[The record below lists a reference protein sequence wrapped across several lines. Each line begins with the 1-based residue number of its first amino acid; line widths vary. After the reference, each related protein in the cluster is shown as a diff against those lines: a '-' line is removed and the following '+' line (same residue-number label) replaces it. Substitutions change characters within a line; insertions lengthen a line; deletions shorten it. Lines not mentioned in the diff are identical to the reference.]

1 MSESLFVCYD
11 FKVEP
16 LNPGCEILIAQL
28 SQLGFDSFQEN
39 NDGIWAYIDSTI
51 LSFVHVEDI
60 QILNSIE
67 FDISFEFYNVK
78 KQNWNIKWES
88 NFEPIYVDKTCC
100 VRAPFHKKSNY
111 KYDLVIEPKMSF
123 GTGHH
128 ETTSMM
134 ISFILANSFSN
145 SSVCD
150 IGSGTGV
157 LAILAEKRGASKID
171 AIDIDNW
178 CYLNSIE
185 NIERNNSKNVKVY
198 EGEVHKLMQFTYDNI
213 FANINLNVLL
223 VDIPIYSKMLNTG
236 GLLYLSGFYLK
247 DINSI
252 EKVAKSSNLSLVE
265 SKVKNQ
271 WVALKFAKTNRWPAH
286 CAKEL

>member
-11 FKVEP
+11 FKVDP
-16 LNPGCEILIAQL
+16 LYPGCEILIAQL

-39 NDGIWAYIDSTI
+39 NDGISAYIDSSV
-51 LSFVHVEDI
+51 LSTVTVQDI
-60 QILNSIE
+60 QILNSTE
-67 FDISFEFYNVK
+67 FNISFESNNVK

-88 NFEPIYVDKTCC
+88 NFEPIYIDKICC
-100 VRAPFHKKSNY
+100 VRAPFHKKSNF

-134 ISFILANSFSN
+134 ISFILANSFYN

-150 IGSGTGV
+150 IGCGTAV
-157 LAILAEKRGASKID
+157 LAILAEKRGANRID

-185 NIERNNSKNVKVY
+185 NIKRNDSENINVY
-198 EGEVHKLMQFTYDNI
+198 EGEVEKLLHFKYDNI

-223 VDIPIYSKMLNTG
+223 ADIPIYSKMLNKDG
-236 GLLYLSGFYLK
+236 VLYVSGFYKK
-247 DINSI
+247 DIKSI
-252 EKVAKSSNLSLVE
+252 EKVAEISNLSLVD

-271 WVALKFAKTNRWPAH
+271 WVALKFTKINS
-286 CAKEL
+286 

>member
-1 MSESLFVCYD
+1 MSESHFVCYD
-11 FKVEP
+11 FTVEP

-39 NDGIWAYIDSTI
+39 SDGISAYIDSTI
-51 LSFVHVEDI
+51 LSSVTVEDI

-67 FDISFEFYNVK
+67 FNISFEFYNVK

-185 NIERNNSKNVKVY
+185 NIDRNNSENINVY
-198 EGEVHKLMQFTYDNI
+198 EGEVQKLMQFTYDNI

-223 VDIPIYSKMLNTG
+223 ADIPIYSKMLNTG
-236 GLLYLSGFYLK
+236 GLLYLSGFYQR

-252 EKVAKSSNLSLVE
+252 EKATKKSNLSLME
-265 SKVKNQ
+265 SKIENE
-271 WVALKFAKTNRWPAH
+271 WVALKFAKTNH
-286 CAKEL
+286 

>member
-1 MSESLFVCYD
+1 MSERLFVCYD
-11 FKVEP
+11 FKVDP
-16 LNPGCEILIAQL
+16 LYPGCEILIAQL

-39 NDGIWAYIDSTI
+39 NDGISAYIDSTI
-51 LSFVHVEDI
+51 LSSVRVEDI

-157 LAILAEKRGASKID
+157 LAILAEKRGANRID

-185 NIERNNSKNVKVY
+185 NIERNNSKNVNVY

-223 VDIPIYSKMLNTG
+223 VDIPIYSTMLNTG
-236 GLLYLSGFYLK
+236 GLLYLSGFYKK
-247 DINSI
+247 DIKSI
-252 EKVAKSSNLSLVE
+252 EKVAEISNLSLVD

-271 WVALKFAKTNRWPAH
+271 WVATIFFLVIFLFFN
-286 CAKEL
+286 LI

>member
-11 FKVEP
+11 FKVDP
-16 LNPGCEILIAQL
+16 LYPGCEILIAQL

-39 NDGIWAYIDSTI
+39 NDGISAYIDSSV
-51 LSFVHVEDI
+51 LSTVKVQDI
-60 QILNSIE
+60 QILNSTE
-67 FDISFEFYNVK
+67 FNISFESNNVK

-88 NFEPIYVDKTCC
+88 NFEPIYVDKICC
-100 VRAPFHKKSNY
+100 VRAPFHKKSNF

-134 ISFILANSFSN
+134 ISFILANSFYN

-150 IGSGTGV
+150 IGSGTAV
-157 LAILAEKRGASKID
+157 LAILAEKRGANRID

-185 NIERNNSKNVKVY
+185 NIKRNNSENINVY
-198 EGEVHKLMQFTYDNI
+198 EGEVEKLIHFKYDNI

-223 VDIPIYSKMLNTG
+223 ADIPIYSKMLNKDG
-236 GLLYLSGFYLK
+236 VLYLSGFYKK
-247 DINSI
+247 DIKSI
-252 EKVAKSSNLSLVE
+252 EKVAEISNLSLVD

-271 WVALKFAKTNRWPAH
+271 WVALKFTKINS
-286 CAKEL
+286 

>member
-11 FKVEP
+11 FKVDP
-16 LNPGCEILIAQL
+16 LYPGCEILIAQL

-39 NDGIWAYIDSTI
+39 NDGISAYIDSSV
-51 LSFVHVEDI
+51 LSTVKVQDI
-60 QILNSIE
+60 QILNSTE
-67 FDISFEFYNVK
+67 FNISFESNNVK

-88 NFEPIYVDKTCC
+88 NFEPIYIDKICC
-100 VRAPFHKKSNY
+100 VRAPFHKKSNF

-134 ISFILANSFSN
+134 ISFILANSFYN

-150 IGSGTGV
+150 IGSGTAV
-157 LAILAEKRGASKID
+157 LAILAEKRGANRID

-185 NIERNNSKNVKVY
+185 NIKRNNSENINVY
-198 EGEVHKLMQFTYDNI
+198 EGEVEKLMHFKYDNI

-223 VDIPIYSKMLNTG
+223 ADIPIYSKMLNKDG
-236 GLLYLSGFYLK
+236 VLYLSGFYKK
-247 DINSI
+247 DIKSI
-252 EKVAKSSNLSLVE
+252 EKVAEISNLSLVD

-271 WVALKFAKTNRWPAH
+271 WVALKFTKINS
-286 CAKEL
+286 

>member
-1 MSESLFVCYD
+1 MSDSLFVCYD

-16 LNPGCEILIAQL
+16 LYPGCEILIAQL
-28 SQLGFDSFQEN
+28 SELGFDSFQEN
-39 NDGIWAYIDSTI
+39 NDGISAYIDSI
-51 LSFVHVEDI
+51 MLSEVNVEDI
-60 QILNSIE
+60 QVLNSTE
-67 FDISFEFYNVK
+67 FNISFESYNVK

-88 NFEPIYVDKTCC
+88 NFDPIYVDKICC
-100 VRAPFHKKSNY
+100 VRAPFHKKSNF

-128 ETTSMM
+128 ETTLMM
-134 ISFILANSFSN
+134 ISFILANSFYN

-150 IGSGTGV
+150 IGSGTAV
-157 LAILAEKRGASKID
+157 LAILAEKRGANRID

-185 NIERNNSKNVKVY
+185 NIKRNNSENINVY
-198 EGEVHKLMQFTYDNI
+198 EGEVEKLMHFKYDNI

-223 VDIPIYSKMLNTG
+223 ADIPIYSKMLNRDG
-236 GLLYLSGFYLK
+236 VLYLSGFYKK

-252 EKVAKSSNLSLVE
+252 EKVAEISNLSLVD

-271 WVALKFAKTNRWPAH
+271 WVALKFTKINS
-286 CAKEL
+286 

>member
-1 MSESLFVCYD
+1 MSGTVFVCYD
-11 FKVEP
+11 FIVEP
-16 LNPGCEILIAQL
+16 IIPGCEILIAQL
-28 SQLGFDSFQEN
+28 SQLGFDSFQEHEN
-39 NDGIWAYIDSTI
+39 GISAYVDSKISSEID
-51 LSFVHVEDI
+51 LKDI
-60 QILNSIE
+60 QIFNTEE
-67 FDISFEFYNVK
+67 FKISFEITSVE

-88 NFEPIYVDKTCC
+88 NFDPIYVDNICC
-100 VRAPFHKKSNY
+100 VRAPFHPKSDY

-134 ISFILANSFSN
+134 ISFILANEFTN

-157 LAILAEKRGASKID
+157 LAILAELRGANRID

-185 NIERNNSKNVKVY
+185 NIERNNSENINIH
-198 EGEVHKLMQFTYDNI
+198 EGEVEKLMHFTYDNI

-223 VDIPIYSKMLNTG
+223 NDICIYAKMLNSSGT
-236 GLLYLSGFYLK
+236 LYLSGFYK
-247 DINSI
+247 SDIK
-252 EKVAKSSNLSLVE
+252 KVEIVANKSNLSLHE
-265 SKVKNQ
+265 SKVKNE
-271 WVALKFAKTNRWPAH
+271 WVALKFIKMNDQ
-286 CAKEL
+286 

>member
-11 FKVEP
+11 FKVDP
-16 LNPGCEILIAQL
+16 LYPGCEILIAQL

-39 NDGIWAYIDSTI
+39 NDGISAYIDSSV
-51 LSFVHVEDI
+51 LSTVKVQDI
-60 QILNSIE
+60 QILNSTE
-67 FDISFEFYNVK
+67 FNISFESNNVK

-88 NFEPIYVDKTCC
+88 NFEPIYVDKICC
-100 VRAPFHKKSNY
+100 VRAPFHKKSNF

-157 LAILAEKRGASKID
+157 LAILAEKRGANRID

-185 NIERNNSKNVKVY
+185 NIERNNSKNVNVY

-223 VDIPIYSKMLNTG
+223 VDIPIYSTMLNTG
-236 GLLYLSGFYLK
+236 GLLYLSGFYKK
-247 DINSI
+247 DIKSI
-252 EKVAKSSNLSLVE
+252 EKVAEISNLSLVD

-271 WVALKFAKTNRWPAH
+271 WVALKFAKTNR
-286 CAKEL
+286 

>member
-11 FKVEP
+11 FKVDP
-16 LNPGCEILIAQL
+16 LYPGCEILIAQL

-39 NDGIWAYIDSTI
+39 NDGISAYIDSSV
-51 LSFVHVEDI
+51 LSSVKVQDI
-60 QILNSIE
+60 QILNSTE
-67 FDISFEFYNVK
+67 FNISFESNNVK

-88 NFEPIYVDKTCC
+88 NFEPIYVDKICC
-100 VRAPFHKKSNY
+100 VRAPFHKKSNF

-134 ISFILANSFSN
+134 ISFILANSFYN

-150 IGSGTGV
+150 IGSGTAV
-157 LAILAEKRGASKID
+157 LAILAEKRGANRID

-185 NIERNNSKNVKVY
+185 NIKRNNSENINVY
-198 EGEVHKLMQFTYDNI
+198 EGEVEKLMHFKYDNI

-223 VDIPIYSKMLNTG
+223 ADIPIYSKMLNKDG
-236 GLLYLSGFYLK
+236 VLYVSGFYKK
-247 DINSI
+247 DIKSI
-252 EKVAKSSNLSLVE
+252 EKVAEISNLSLVD

-271 WVALKFAKTNRWPAH
+271 WVALKFTKINS
-286 CAKEL
+286 

>member
-39 NDGIWAYIDSTI
+39 NDGISAYIDSTI
-51 LSFVHVEDI
+51 LSSVHIEDI

-88 NFEPIYVDKTCC
+88 NFEPIYVDKICC

-185 NIERNNSKNVKVY
+185 NIERNNSKNVNVY

-236 GLLYLSGFYLK
+236 GLLYLSGFYLR

-271 WVALKFAKTNRWPAH
+271 WVALKFAKTNR
-286 CAKEL
+286 

>member
-11 FKVEP
+11 FKVDP
-16 LNPGCEILIAQL
+16 LYPGCEILIAQL

-39 NDGIWAYIDSTI
+39 NDGISAYIDSSV
-51 LSFVHVEDI
+51 LSSVKVQDI
-60 QILNSIE
+60 QILNSTE
-67 FDISFEFYNVK
+67 FNISFESNNVK

-88 NFEPIYVDKTCC
+88 NFDPIYVDKICC
-100 VRAPFHKKSNY
+100 VRAPFHKKSNF

-134 ISFILANSFSN
+134 ISFILANSFYN

-150 IGSGTGV
+150 IGSGTAV
-157 LAILAEKRGASKID
+157 LAILAEKRGANRID

-185 NIERNNSKNVKVY
+185 NIKRNNSENINVY
-198 EGEVHKLMQFTYDNI
+198 EGEVEKLMHFKYDNI

-223 VDIPIYSKMLNTG
+223 ADIPIYSKMLNKDG
-236 GLLYLSGFYLK
+236 VLYLSGFYKK

-252 EKVAKSSNLSLVE
+252 EKVAEISNLSLVD

-271 WVALKFAKTNRWPAH
+271 WVALKFTKINS
-286 CAKEL
+286 

>member
-11 FKVEP
+11 FKVDP
-16 LNPGCEILIAQL
+16 LYPGCEILIAQL

-39 NDGIWAYIDSTI
+39 NDGISAYIDSSV
-51 LSFVHVEDI
+51 LSTVKVQDI
-60 QILNSIE
+60 QILNSTE
-67 FDISFEFYNVK
+67 FNISFESNNVK

-88 NFEPIYVDKTCC
+88 NFEPIYIDKICC
-100 VRAPFHKKSNY
+100 VRAPFHKKSNF

-134 ISFILANSFSN
+134 ISFILANSFYN

-150 IGSGTGV
+150 IGSGTAV
-157 LAILAEKRGASKID
+157 LAILAEKRGANRID

-185 NIERNNSKNVKVY
+185 NIKRNNSENINVY
-198 EGEVHKLMQFTYDNI
+198 EGEVEKLIHFKYDNI

-223 VDIPIYSKMLNTG
+223 ADIPIYSKMLNKDG
-236 GLLYLSGFYLK
+236 VLYLSGFYK
-247 DINSI
+247 KNIKSI
-252 EKVAKSSNLSLVE
+252 EKVAEISNLSLVD

-271 WVALKFAKTNRWPAH
+271 WVALKFTKINS
-286 CAKEL
+286 

>member
-39 NDGIWAYIDSTI
+39 NDGICAYIDSTI
-51 LSFVHVEDI
+51 LSSVHVKDI

-185 NIERNNSKNVKVY
+185 NIERNNSENINVY
-198 EGEVHKLMQFTYDNI
+198 EGEVQKLMQFTYDNI

-223 VDIPIYSKMLNTG
+223 ADIPIYSKMLNTG
-236 GLLYLSGFYLK
+236 GLLYLSGFYK
-247 DINSI
+247 RDINSI
-252 EKVAKSSNLSLVE
+252 EKVTKSSNLSLVE

-271 WVALKFAKTNRWPAH
+271 WVALKFAKTNR
-286 CAKEL
+286 

>member
-11 FKVEP
+11 FKVDP
-16 LNPGCEILIAQL
+16 LYPGCEILIAQL

-39 NDGIWAYIDSTI
+39 NDGISAYIDSSV
-51 LSFVHVEDI
+51 LSSVKVQDI
-60 QILNSIE
+60 QILNSTE
-67 FDISFEFYNVK
+67 FNISFESNNVK

-88 NFEPIYVDKTCC
+88 NFDPIYVDKICC
-100 VRAPFHKKSNY
+100 VRAPFHKKSNF

-128 ETTSMM
+128 ETTLMM
-134 ISFILANSFSN
+134 ISFILANSFYN

-150 IGSGTGV
+150 IGSGTAV
-157 LAILAEKRGASKID
+157 LAILAEKRGANRID

-185 NIERNNSKNVKVY
+185 NIKRNNSENINVY
-198 EGEVHKLMQFTYDNI
+198 EGEVEKLMHFKYDNI

-223 VDIPIYSKMLNTG
+223 ADIPIYSKMLNKDG
-236 GLLYLSGFYLK
+236 VLYLSGFYKK

-252 EKVAKSSNLSLVE
+252 EKVAEISNLSLVD

-271 WVALKFAKTNRWPAH
+271 WVALKFTKINS
-286 CAKEL
+286 

>member
-11 FKVEP
+11 FKVDP
-16 LNPGCEILIAQL
+16 LYPGCEILIAQL

-39 NDGIWAYIDSTI
+39 NDGISAYIDSSV
-51 LSFVHVEDI
+51 LSTVKVQDI
-60 QILNSIE
+60 QILNSTE
-67 FDISFEFYNVK
+67 FNISFESNNVK

-88 NFEPIYVDKTCC
+88 NFEPIYVDKICC
-100 VRAPFHKKSNY
+100 VRAPFHKKSNF

-134 ISFILANSFSN
+134 ISFILANSFYN

-150 IGSGTGV
+150 IGSGTAV
-157 LAILAEKRGASKID
+157 LAILAEKRGANRID

-185 NIERNNSKNVKVY
+185 NIKRNNSENINVY
-198 EGEVHKLMQFTYDNI
+198 EGEVEKLIHFKYDNI

-223 VDIPIYSKMLNTG
+223 ADMPIYSKMLNKDG
-236 GLLYLSGFYLK
+236 VLYLSGFYKK

-252 EKVAKSSNLSLVE
+252 EKVAEISNLSLVDF
-265 SKVKNQ
+265 KVKNQ
-271 WVALKFAKTNRWPAH
+271 WVALKFTKINS
-286 CAKEL
+286 

>member
-11 FKVEP
+11 FKVDP
-16 LNPGCEILIAQL
+16 LYPGCEILIAQL

-39 NDGIWAYIDSTI
+39 NDGISAYIDSSV
-51 LSFVHVEDI
+51 LSTVKVQDI
-60 QILNSIE
+60 QILNSTE
-67 FDISFEFYNVK
+67 FNISFESNNVK

-88 NFEPIYVDKTCC
+88 NFEPIYVDKICC
-100 VRAPFHKKSNY
+100 VRAPFHKKSNF

-134 ISFILANSFSN
+134 ISFILANSFYN

-150 IGSGTGV
+150 IGSGTAV
-157 LAILAEKRGASKID
+157 LAILAEKRGANRID

-185 NIERNNSKNVKVY
+185 NIKRNNSENINVY
-198 EGEVHKLMQFTYDNI
+198 EGKVEKLMHFKYDNI

-223 VDIPIYSKMLNTG
+223 ADIPIYSKMLNKDG
-236 GLLYLSGFYLK
+236 VLYLSGFYKK

-252 EKVAKSSNLSLVE
+252 EKVAEISNLSLVDF
-265 SKVKNQ
+265 KVKNQ
-271 WVALKFAKTNRWPAH
+271 WVALKFTKINS
-286 CAKEL
+286 

>member
-11 FKVEP
+11 FKVDP
-16 LNPGCEILIAQL
+16 LYPGCEILIAQL

-39 NDGIWAYIDSTI
+39 NDGISAYIDSSV
-51 LSFVHVEDI
+51 LSTVKVQDI
-60 QILNSIE
+60 QILNSTE
-67 FDISFEFYNVK
+67 FNISFESNNVK

-88 NFEPIYVDKTCC
+88 NFEPIYIDKICC
-100 VRAPFHKKSNY
+100 VRAPFHKKSNF

-134 ISFILANSFSN
+134 ISFILANSFYN

-150 IGSGTGV
+150 IGSGTAV
-157 LAILAEKRGASKID
+157 LAILAEKRGANRID

-185 NIERNNSKNVKVY
+185 NIKRNNSENINVY
-198 EGEVHKLMQFTYDNI
+198 EGEVEKLIHFKYDNI

-223 VDIPIYSKMLNTG
+223 ADIPIYSKMLNKDG
-236 GLLYLSGFYLK
+236 VLYVSGFYKK
-247 DINSI
+247 DIKSI
-252 EKVAKSSNLSLVE
+252 EKVAEISNLSLVD

-271 WVALKFAKTNRWPAH
+271 WVALKFTKINS
-286 CAKEL
+286 

>member
-11 FKVEP
+11 FKVDP
-16 LNPGCEILIAQL
+16 LYPGCEILIAQL

-39 NDGIWAYIDSTI
+39 NDGISAYIDSSV
-51 LSFVHVEDI
+51 LSTVKVQDI
-60 QILNSIE
+60 QILNSTE
-67 FDISFEFYNVK
+67 FNISFESNNVK

-88 NFEPIYVDKTCC
+88 NFDPIYVDKICC
-100 VRAPFHKKSNY
+100 VRAPFHKKSNF

-128 ETTSMM
+128 ETTLMM
-134 ISFILANSFSN
+134 ISFILANSFYN

-150 IGSGTGV
+150 IGSGTAV
-157 LAILAEKRGASKID
+157 LAILAEKRGANRID

-185 NIERNNSKNVKVY
+185 NIKRNNSENINVY
-198 EGEVHKLMQFTYDNI
+198 EGEVEKLMHFKYDNI

-223 VDIPIYSKMLNTG
+223 ADIPIYSKILNRDG
-236 GLLYLSGFYLK
+236 VLYLSGFYKK

-252 EKVAKSSNLSLVE
+252 EKVAEISNLSLVD

-271 WVALKFAKTNRWPAH
+271 WVALKFTKINS
-286 CAKEL
+286 

>member
-11 FKVEP
+11 FKVDP
-16 LNPGCEILIAQL
+16 LYPGCEILIAQL

-39 NDGIWAYIDSTI
+39 NDGISAYIDSSV
-51 LSFVHVEDI
+51 LSTVKVQDI
-60 QILNSIE
+60 QILNSTE
-67 FDISFEFYNVK
+67 FNISFESNNVK

-88 NFEPIYVDKTCC
+88 NFEPIYVDKICC
-100 VRAPFHKKSNY
+100 VRAPFHKKSNF

-134 ISFILANSFSN
+134 ISFILANSFYN

-150 IGSGTGV
+150 IGSGTAV
-157 LAILAEKRGASKID
+157 LAILAEKRGANRID

-185 NIERNNSKNVKVY
+185 NIKRNNSENINVY
-198 EGEVHKLMQFTYDNI
+198 EGKVEKLMHFKYDNI

-223 VDIPIYSKMLNTG
+223 ADMPIYSKMLNKDG
-236 GLLYLSGFYLK
+236 VLYLSGFYKK
-247 DINSI
+247 DIKSI
-252 EKVAKSSNLSLVE
+252 EKAAEISNLSLVD

-271 WVALKFAKTNRWPAH
+271 WVALKFTKINS
-286 CAKEL
+286 

>member
-39 NDGIWAYIDSTI
+39 NDGISAYIDSTI
-51 LSFVHVEDI
+51 LSSVHVEDI

-88 NFEPIYVDKTCC
+88 NFEPIYVDKICC

-134 ISFILANSFSN
+134 ISFILANSFFN

-185 NIERNNSKNVKVY
+185 NIERNNSKNVNVY

-236 GLLYLSGFYLK
+236 GLLYLSGFYLR

-271 WVALKFAKTNRWPAH
+271 WVALKFAKTNR
-286 CAKEL
+286 

>member
-11 FKVEP
+11 FKVDP
-16 LNPGCEILIAQL
+16 LYPGCEILIAQL

-39 NDGIWAYIDSTI
+39 NDGISAYIDSSV
-51 LSFVHVEDI
+51 LSTVKVQDI
-60 QILNSIE
+60 QILNSTE
-67 FDISFEFYNVK
+67 FNISFESNNVK

-88 NFEPIYVDKTCC
+88 NFDPIYVDKICC
-100 VRAPFHKKSNY
+100 VRAPFHKKSNF

-134 ISFILANSFSN
+134 ISFILANSFYN

-150 IGSGTGV
+150 IGSGTAV
-157 LAILAEKRGASKID
+157 LAILAEKRGANRID

-185 NIERNNSKNVKVY
+185 NIKRNNSENINVY
-198 EGEVHKLMQFTYDNI
+198 EGEIENLMHFKYDNI

-223 VDIPIYSKMLNTG
+223 ADIPIYSKMLNKDG
-236 GLLYLSGFYLK
+236 VLYLSGFYKK

-252 EKVAKSSNLSLVE
+252 EKVAEISNLSLVD

-271 WVALKFAKTNRWPAH
+271 WVALKFTKINS
-286 CAKEL
+286 

>member
-11 FKVEP
+11 FKVDP
-16 LNPGCEILIAQL
+16 LYPGCEILIAQL

-39 NDGIWAYIDSTI
+39 NDGISAYIDSSV
-51 LSFVHVEDI
+51 LSTVKVQDI
-60 QILNSIE
+60 QILNSTE
-67 FDISFEFYNVK
+67 FNISFESNNVK

-88 NFEPIYVDKTCC
+88 NFEPIYVDKICC
-100 VRAPFHKKSNY
+100 VRAPFHKKSNF

-134 ISFILANSFSN
+134 ISFILANSFYN

-150 IGSGTGV
+150 IGSGTAV
-157 LAILAEKRGASKID
+157 LAILAEKRGANRID

-185 NIERNNSKNVKVY
+185 NIKRNNSENINVY
-198 EGEVHKLMQFTYDNI
+198 EGEIEKLMHFKYDNI

-223 VDIPIYSKMLNTG
+223 ADIPIYSKMLNKDG
-236 GLLYLSGFYLK
+236 VLYLSGFYKK

-252 EKVAKSSNLSLVE
+252 EKVAEISNLSLVD

-271 WVALKFAKTNRWPAH
+271 WVALKFTKINS
-286 CAKEL
+286 

>member
-1 MSESLFVCYD
+1 MSESHFVCYD
-11 FKVEP
+11 FTLEP
-16 LNPGCEILIAQL
+16 VNPGCEILIAQL

-39 NDGIWAYIDSTI
+39 SDGISAYIDSTI
-51 LSFVHVEDI
+51 LSSVNVEDI

-67 FDISFEFYNVK
+67 FNISFEFYNVK

-185 NIERNNSKNVKVY
+185 NIDRNNSENINVY
-198 EGEVHKLMQFTYDNI
+198 EGEVQKLMQFTYDNI

-223 VDIPIYSKMLNTG
+223 ADIPIYSKMLNTG
-236 GLLYLSGFYLK
+236 GLLYLSGFYQR

-252 EKVAKSSNLSLVE
+252 EKATKNSNLSLVE
-265 SKVKNQ
+265 SKVKNE
-271 WVALKFAKTNRWPAH
+271 WVALKFAKTNH
-286 CAKEL
+286 

>member
-1 MSESLFVCYD
+1 MSESLFVCYE
-11 FKVEP
+11 FKVDP
-16 LNPGCEILIAQL
+16 LYPGCEILIAQL

-39 NDGIWAYIDSTI
+39 NDGISAYIDSSV
-51 LSFVHVEDI
+51 LSTVKVQDI
-60 QILNSIE
+60 QILNSTE
-67 FDISFEFYNVK
+67 FNISFESNNVK

-88 NFEPIYVDKTCC
+88 NFEPIYVDKICC
-100 VRAPFHKKSNY
+100 VRAPFHKKSNF

-134 ISFILANSFSN
+134 ISFILANSFYN

-150 IGSGTGV
+150 IGSGTAV
-157 LAILAEKRGASKID
+157 LAILAEKRGANRID

-185 NIERNNSKNVKVY
+185 NIKRNNSENINVY
-198 EGEVHKLMQFTYDNI
+198 EGEVEKLIHFKYDNI

-223 VDIPIYSKMLNTG
+223 ADIPIYSKMLNKDG
-236 GLLYLSGFYLK
+236 VLYVSGFYKK
-247 DINSI
+247 DIKSI
-252 EKVAKSSNLSLVE
+252 EKVAEISNLSLVD

-271 WVALKFAKTNRWPAH
+271 WVALKFAKTNR
-286 CAKEL
+286 

>member
-1 MSESLFVCYD
+1 MSESHFVCYD
-11 FKVEP
+11 FTVEP
-16 LNPGCEILIAQL
+16 VNPGCEILIAQL

-39 NDGIWAYIDSTI
+39 SDGISAYIDSTI
-51 LSFVHVEDI
+51 LSSVTVEDI

-67 FDISFEFYNVK
+67 FNISFEFYNVK

-185 NIERNNSKNVKVY
+185 NIDRNNSENINVY
-198 EGEVHKLMQFTYDNI
+198 EGEVQKLMQFTYDNI

-223 VDIPIYSKMLNTG
+223 ADIPIYSKMLNTG
-236 GLLYLSGFYLK
+236 GLLYLSGFYQR

-252 EKVAKSSNLSLVE
+252 EKATKKSNLSLME
-265 SKVKNQ
+265 SKIENE
-271 WVALKFAKTNRWPAH
+271 WVALKFAKTNH
-286 CAKEL
+286 

>member
-11 FKVEP
+11 FKVDP
-16 LNPGCEILIAQL
+16 LYPGCEILIAQL

-39 NDGIWAYIDSTI
+39 NDGISAYIDSSV
-51 LSFVHVEDI
+51 LSTVKVQDI

-67 FDISFEFYNVK
+67 FNISFEFYNVK

-100 VRAPFHKKSNY
+100 VRAPFHKKSNF

-134 ISFILANSFSN
+134 ISFILANSFYN

-150 IGSGTGV
+150 IGSGTAV
-157 LAILAEKRGASKID
+157 LAILAEKRGANRID

-185 NIERNNSKNVKVY
+185 NIKRNNSENINVY
-198 EGEVHKLMQFTYDNI
+198 EGEVEKLIHFKYDNI

-223 VDIPIYSKMLNTG
+223 ADIPIYSKMLNKDG
-236 GLLYLSGFYLK
+236 VLYLSGFYK
-247 DINSI
+247 KNIKSI
-252 EKVAKSSNLSLVE
+252 EKVAEISNLSLVD

-271 WVALKFAKTNRWPAH
+271 WVALKFTKINS
-286 CAKEL
+286 

>member
-11 FKVEP
+11 FKVDP
-16 LNPGCEILIAQL
+16 LYPGCEILIAQL
-28 SQLGFDSFQEN
+28 SQLGFDSFLEN
-39 NDGIWAYIDSTI
+39 NDGISAYIDSSV
-51 LSFVHVEDI
+51 LSTVKVQDI
-60 QILNSIE
+60 QILNSTE
-67 FDISFEFYNVK
+67 FNISFESNNVK

-88 NFEPIYVDKTCC
+88 NFEPIYVDKICC
-100 VRAPFHKKSNY
+100 VRAPFHKKSNF

-134 ISFILANSFSN
+134 ISFILANSFYN

-150 IGSGTGV
+150 IGSGTAV
-157 LAILAEKRGASKID
+157 LAILAEKRGANRID

-185 NIERNNSKNVKVY
+185 NIKRNNSENINVY
-198 EGEVHKLMQFTYDNI
+198 EGEVEKLIHFKYDNI

-223 VDIPIYSKMLNTG
+223 ADIPIYSKMLNKDG
-236 GLLYLSGFYLK
+236 VLYLSGFYK
-247 DINSI
+247 KNIKSI
-252 EKVAKSSNLSLVE
+252 EKVAEISNLSLVD

-271 WVALKFAKTNRWPAH
+271 WVALKFTKINS
-286 CAKEL
+286 

>member
-1 MSESLFVCYD
+1 MSERLFVCYD
-11 FKVEP
+11 FKVDP
-16 LNPGCEILIAQL
+16 LYPGCEILIAQL

-39 NDGIWAYIDSTI
+39 NDGISAYIDSSV
-51 LSFVHVEDI
+51 LSTVKVQGI
-60 QILNSIE
+60 QILNSTE
-67 FDISFEFYNVK
+67 FNISFESNNVK

-88 NFEPIYVDKTCC
+88 NFEPIYIDKICC
-100 VRAPFHKKSNY
+100 VRAPFHKKSNF

-134 ISFILANSFSN
+134 ISFILANSFYN

-150 IGSGTGV
+150 IGSGTAV
-157 LAILAEKRGASKID
+157 LAILAEKRGANRID

-185 NIERNNSKNVKVY
+185 NIKRNDSENINVY
-198 EGEVHKLMQFTYDNI
+198 EGEVEKLLHFKYDNI

-223 VDIPIYSKMLNTG
+223 ADIPIYSKMLNKDG
-236 GLLYLSGFYLK
+236 VLYVSGFYKK

-252 EKVAKSSNLSLVE
+252 EKVAEISNLSLVD

-271 WVALKFAKTNRWPAH
+271 WVALKFTKINS
-286 CAKEL
+286 